1 MVNELDLS
9 ETAIEKHGPHGTPP
23 CELVKLV
30 LAEKDRINTT
40 LQAENKNQAKRIAK
54 LEKENKELKGGA

>member
-1 MVNELDLS
+1 MSD
-9 ETAIEKHGPHGTPP
+9 P
-23 CELVKLV
+23 
-30 LAEKDRINTT
+30 T